1 MPAVSVPNRRMG
13 KPDLP
18 QQQKDCRGG
27 HHPFGGQRQGQQR
40 CGEQGRRQDRDGKKQ
55 PHEPLEQ
62 PLKPG
67 REKGCQGAPEKEN
80 CQIEEKIA
88 QLRLL
93 FVVVKGQDGS
103 GQRGKDDERHQL
115 QMAADPGRPGG
126 FESLSV
132 RCPRKERENAD

>member
-1 MPAVSVPNRRMG
+1 MA
-13 KPDLP
+13 
-18 QQQKDCRGG
+18 
-27 HHPFGGQRQGQQR
+27 
-40 CGEQGRRQDRDGKKQ
+40 KKQ

-67 REKGCQGAPEKEN
+67 REKGYQGAPEKEN

-115 QMAADPGRPGG
+115 QMAADPIAQGALN
-126 FESLSV
+126 F
-132 RCPRKERENAD
+132 CP

>member
-1 MPAVSVPNRRMG
+1 MG
-13 KPDLP
+13 KRTCPSSR
-18 QQQKDCRGG
+18 KTAEAG

-62 PLKPG
+62 PLKSG
-67 REKGCQGAPEKEN
+67 REKGYQGAPEKEN

-103 GQRGKDDERHQL
+103 GQCGKDDERHQL
-115 QMAADPGRPGG
+115 QMAADQVAQGA
-126 FESLSV
+126 LNL
-132 RCPRKERENAD
+132 CP

>member
-13 KPDLP
+13 KRTCPSSR
-18 QQQKDCRGG
+18 KTAEAGTT
-27 HHPFGGQRQGQQR
+27 
-40 CGEQGRRQDRDGKKQ
+40 QGRRQDRDGKKQ

-67 REKGCQGAPEKEN
+67 REKGYQGAPEKEN

-115 QMAADPGRPGG
+115 QMAADQVAQGA
-126 FESLSV
+126 LNL
-132 RCPRKERENAD
+132 CP

>member
-1 MPAVSVPNRRMG
+1 MPAVNTLNRRMG
-13 KPDLP
+13 KP

-67 REKGCQGAPEKEN
+67 REKGYQGAPEKEN

-103 GQRGKDDERHQL
+103 GQCGKDDERHQL
-115 QMAADPGRPGG
+115 QMAADPIAQGA
-126 FESLSV
+126 LNL
-132 RCPRKERENAD
+132 CP